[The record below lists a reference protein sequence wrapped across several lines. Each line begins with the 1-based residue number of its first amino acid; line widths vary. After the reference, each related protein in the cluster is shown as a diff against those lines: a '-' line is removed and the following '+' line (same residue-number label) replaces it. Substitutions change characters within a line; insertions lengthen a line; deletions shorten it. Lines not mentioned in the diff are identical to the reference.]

1 MPQIA
6 SKRYSSI
13 SIKEIRRTLFPKN
26 QKNLFVFCL
35 SHRNKITDTPL
46 RTSLCY
52 AVHRGVN
59 IYTTA
64 TTTPNRNHKLM
75 HE

>member
-35 SHRNKITDTPL
+35 SHRNKITGIFQYCRNM
-46 RTSLCY
+46 RTALS
-52 AVHRGVN
+52 G
-59 IYTTA
+59 
-64 TTTPNRNHKLM
+64 
-75 HE
+75 